1 MGLIIK
7 GPSIPMGFPTIFPYE
22 IEQTD
27 QEPDL
32 PVWGWCYVRSQ
43 HRSRTR
49 RVQVQVCVGGGL
61 MMVSRLDGVL
71 KAVKTG
77 VAYLE

>member
-7 GPSIPMGFPTIFPYE
+7 GPSIPMGFPTIFPMKLKPTRNQIFLSE
-22 IEQTD
+22 GDAMLGPNTGAE
-27 QEPDL
+27 
-32 PVWGWCYVRSQ
+32 
-43 HRSRTR
+43 SRTR
-49 RVQVQVCVGGGL
+49 RVQVCGWW
-61 MMVSRLDGVL
+61 SDDGFESKTGVF